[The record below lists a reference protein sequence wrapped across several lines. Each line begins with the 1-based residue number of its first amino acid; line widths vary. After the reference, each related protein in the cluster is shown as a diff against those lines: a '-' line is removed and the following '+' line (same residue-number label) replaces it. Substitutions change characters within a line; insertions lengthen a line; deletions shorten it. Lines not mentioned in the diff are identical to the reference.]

1 MKHNIKNRVQNA
13 LARDARL
20 AGNDKGFTII
30 EVALV
35 LAIAGLIFLVVF
47 IAWPA
52 LQNSQK
58 DTAARQDVNHVVTA
72 IESYKTD
79 NQGSLPSPADPN
91 SIKAI
96 RAYATSNMATKLST
110 ATSGVQWGTGTVG
123 ATSNKTTVFI
133 QNGAC
138 TGTSADA
145 SSTIAVWITLS
156 SGTVYCQNAS

>member
-72 IESYKTD
+72 VESFKTD
-79 NQGSLPSPADPN
+79 NQGTPPSGTNGATAVQTYVN
-91 SIKAI
+91 SGG
-96 RAYATSNMATKLST
+96 TGTKMST
-110 ATSGVQWGTGTVG
+110 AKSVTWGTGTVG
-123 ATSNKTTVFI
+123 AAGDKTTVYI

>member
-1 MKHNIKNRVQNA
+1 MKKNIYHRFKH
-13 LARDARL
+13 LL
-20 AGNDKGFTII
+20 MNDRHVAIKDDGFTII

-79 NQGSLPSPADPN
+79 TQGSLPSGVAGSPAND
-91 SIKAI
+91 IKN
-96 RAYATSNMATKLST
+96 YATSNGATKLST
-110 ATSGVQWGTGTVG
+110 ATKGVTWGSGTVG
-123 ATSNKTTVFI
+123 AAGDKTTVFI
-133 QNGAC
+133 QTGAC
-138 TGTSADA
+138 TGTSANA

>member
-20 AGNDKGFTII
+20 ATKDKGFTII

-72 IESYKTD
+72 VESYKTD
-79 NQGSLPSPADPN
+79 NQGTLPSGTGGASSVQNYVN
-91 SIKAI
+91 SG
-96 RAYATSNMATKLST
+96 TGTKMST
-110 ATSGVQWGTGTVG
+110 ATKGVTWGSGTVG
-123 ATSNKTTVFI
+123 AAGDKTTVFI